1 MTTTPKMP
9 TKQIALGELSGAV
22 VLQTCNIENQTF
34 AYLVEDERFLV
45 AIDGNNKHEDAC
57 KEWFRCWFEIDQ
69 QHRVKIQ
76 RAPNGI
82 GQLFIIQIKHQ
93 HGL

>member
-1 MTTTPKMP
+1 MP
-9 TKQIALGELSGAV
+9 TTQMPTTKIALEDIPPAIII
-22 VLQTCNIENQTF
+22 QTINIEKQTM
-34 AYLVEDERFLV
+34 AYLVDDDRFLV